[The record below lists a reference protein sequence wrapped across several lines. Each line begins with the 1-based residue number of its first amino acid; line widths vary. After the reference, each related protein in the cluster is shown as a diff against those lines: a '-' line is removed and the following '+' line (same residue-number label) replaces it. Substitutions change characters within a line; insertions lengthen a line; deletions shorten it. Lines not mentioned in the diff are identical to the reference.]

1 MQLHTQAHEP
11 KNAGLSN
18 PWDVGTRRG
27 GSSRPGLR
35 GDARH
40 HASATSYRIAFTLLE
55 MLGERTNINKFWGF
69 CVLAPIFSDSD
80 FALLFELRD
89 FVPIF

>member
-1 MQLHTQAHEP
+1 MSMQLHTQAHEP
-11 KNAGLSN
+11 KNAGWSN

-55 MLGERTNINKFWGF
+55 MLGERTNINKFWRIDQDLGH
-69 CVLAPIFSDSD
+69 
-80 FALLFELRD
+80 EL
-89 FVPIF
+89 VA